1 MKAWYGTLV
10 FFLLLGA
17 VAGDAVSALEG
28 PKQAVTSLGTGTST
42 PPEGPQVIVKAPLF
56 SPSFDRIPLAEV
68 NEELVTMGDLANA
81 LVASHEE
88 QDPAKKGGGKLDY
101 GKVLDRLIN
110 VRLIVQEATA
120 IGFDELPEFK
130 ASVDDYSTQAIAKLL
145 MQEATKDVKA
155 DPAEVE
161 KRFKDS
167 AVEWKIKSVFFGKE
181 DDAKSMADGIK
192 AGKSYEEMA
201 EKAAAE
207 GKTKV
212 EEGGFIKPK
221 DLAPHIMAAVS
232 TMETGSVSPIIK
244 AQGDKTS
251 GFTILKLVEKRYPE
265 NAELREQAK
274 WSVLA
279 EQRTR
284 AWEEFKTS
292 LVTKY
297 VKINQRTLDKLNYDE
312 SVDKFPR
319 LLEDERVVAEF
330 KGEKP
335 ITVGELTKELQKKFW
350 HGVEEAAKSKKI
362 NKMKQYTLFE
372 LVGMR
377 VIAKEALE
385 RGLAKREDF
394 LKEFKQ
400 YKDSTLFGLFI
411 ARVVSP
417 DLKVTEPDMQA
428 YYEKHKPEFQ
438 YPEMV
443 KMSSIA
449 FGSKRAAEAVRAK
462 LAKGTDIAW
471 ARRNAEGVAG
481 KSEDDP
487 LSSLNGSILSV
498 RSLPPGMA
506 KVVSGTHAG
515 DFRLYEG
522 SGGRFYVLAI
532 EATIPARQQP
542 YEEVKEEF
550 REKVFQEKFTRA
562 MEDWFSKL
570 RSASKITVYLSEPG
584 K

>member
-1 MKAWYGTLV
+1 
-10 FFLLLGA
+10 
-17 VAGDAVSALEG
+17 
-28 PKQAVTSLGTGTST
+28 
-42 PPEGPQVIVKAPLF
+42 
-56 SPSFDRIPLAEV
+56 
-68 NEELVTMGDLANA
+68 
-81 LVASHEE
+81 
-88 QDPAKKGGGKLDY
+88 
-101 GKVLDRLIN
+101 
-110 VRLIVQEATA
+110 
-120 IGFDELPEFK
+120 
-130 ASVDDYSTQAIAKLL
+130 
-145 MQEATKDVKA
+145 
-155 DPAEVE
+155 
-161 KRFKDS
+161 
-167 AVEWKIKSVFFGKE
+167 
-181 DDAKSMADGIK
+181 
-192 AGKSYEEMA
+192 MA
-201 EKAAAE
+201 EKAVAE
-207 GKTKV
+207 GKTKI
-212 EEGGFIKPK
+212 EEGGFVKPK

-244 AQGDKTS
+244 AQSDKTS
-251 GFTILKLVEKRYPE
+251 GFTILKIEEKRYPE
-265 NAELREQAK
+265 NADLREQAK

-312 SVDKFPR
+312 SFDKFPR

-394 LKEFKQ
+394 LKELKQ

-411 ARVVSP
+411 SRVVSP

-481 KSEDDP
+481 KTEDDP
-487 LSSLNGSILSV
+487 FSSLNGSILSV

-532 EATIPARQQP
+532 EATVPARQQP
-542 YEEVKEEF
+542 YEEAKEEF
-550 REKVFQEKFTRA
+550 REKVFQENFTRA